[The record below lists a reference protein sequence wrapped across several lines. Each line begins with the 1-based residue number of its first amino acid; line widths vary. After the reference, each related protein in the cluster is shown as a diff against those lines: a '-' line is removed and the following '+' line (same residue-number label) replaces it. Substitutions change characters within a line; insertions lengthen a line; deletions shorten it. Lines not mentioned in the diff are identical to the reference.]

1 MGIMSFYQLEV
12 EKKMLNIT
20 AKISSNVF
28 YRARSKVAAH
38 MRKMPV
44 AEFQKYLLR
53 KGCCITGNIEDVK
66 AFIRKKYPG
75 FTEAGI
81 TNVVNDCVIC
91 IEW

>member
-1 MGIMSFYQLEV
+1 MS
-12 EKKMLNIT
+12 NIT
-20 AKISSNVF
+20 TKTSSNVF
-28 YRARSKVAAH
+28 GKVCCGVSVH

-75 FTEAGI
+75 FTETGI

>member
-1 MGIMSFYQLEV
+1 MS
-12 EKKMLNIT
+12 NIT
-20 AKISSNVF
+20 TKTSSNVF
-28 YRARSKVAAH
+28 GKACCGVSVH

-75 FTEAGI
+75 FTETGI